1 MTNYLYNGVRL
12 PDINAVWTDK
22 ETYPYAFICET
33 TAGGAYYVQLS
44 AKQKTI
50 GGSYLITASMPK
62 YLCVDGA
69 WESIANVTQYASGT
83 AVWSNSD
90 IYYADDYSDK
100 TLAGTLYLAA
110 SEPVPVLD
118 ITIPR
123 WVDRDS
129 YIAGFALGLAGMA
142 YPYSAPTPVAYLYN
156 GIRLP
161 ALPEWDRK
169 KYPYVY
175 IDCNTGGDGRYRAW
189 FLSEKMHSG
198 AFGIKTYPE
207 GTICMFFRLVDGV
220 WEFEETDSEG
230 GWPSIDVPL
239 DPIWTNYDYLDYNP
253 YSDEPDGTVLLAA
266 STPVPVYE

>member
-1 MTNYLYNGVRL
+1 MPKTFLYNGVELPALPEWDKTVYPYAFIEKTLFMYYLRVLTNPLAPDGDSFRFTQPGLVTAVKSDMSGWDEWSEVTENTRTPLWTNTDILNSDGTLHLAASDPIPVTVPNPFCLRSWLTGFALGLAGKSLPYSKVIREPVAYLYNGVRL
-12 PDINAVWTDK
+12 PK
-22 ETYPYAFICET
+22 
-33 TAGGAYYVQLS
+33 
-44 AKQKTI
+44 
-50 GGSYLITASMPK
+50 
-62 YLCVDGA
+62 
-69 WESIANVTQYASGT
+69 
-83 AVWSNSD
+83 
-90 IYYADDYSDK
+90 
-100 TLAGTLYLAA
+100 
-110 SEPVPVLD
+110 
-118 ITIPR
+118 
-123 WVDRDS
+123 
-129 YIAGFALGLAGMA
+129 
-142 YPYSAPTPVAYLYN
+142 
-156 GIRLP
+156 
-161 ALPEWDRK
+161 LPEWDK
-169 KYPYVY
+169 TVYPYVY